1 MDAKRLKKL
10 LGRCAIAAA
19 GLLGVTALILLA
31 VTSQDSEQ
39 FGRSHDLLLLVN
51 GIGAMLLLMLISVNL
66 YRLVRDYRRGAAG
79 ARLKT
84 RMLFAF
90 VTLAVAPLVIVWY
103 FAVQF
108 LNQGIDS
115 WFDVR
120 IEQGLSDALELSRS
134 ALDVSMS
141 EDLERTRM
149 AALQI
154 DGVRPTQLIGL
165 LGDLRREAGALEITV
180 FGNGSRIVATST
192 SDPAALFPSPPP
204 EDMSIGLR
212 RSGSYLSLEPGQAG
226 RYQVRAAVLL
236 RPRAPG
242 AETLVIQGLYPV
254 DGRIGMLADSVEESY
269 RRHRELTFLR
279 EPLRSSFTITLT
291 LVVLCCFLAALY
303 GGLFFTRRLVAPL
316 QSLVAGTQSVARGDL
331 DQRLPI
337 ASHDEVGFLIDSFNE
352 MILRLKNA
360 REAARWSQQQV
371 EEERAQL
378 AAILTRLTT
387 GVVAL
392 EPDGSIRVAN
402 EAAGLIL
409 DADLASR
416 EGHPLDEMA
425 EKHPLVRQFLEAL
438 RSHGEASGH
447 EWRAELE
454 LRTDSGRRTL
464 VCACTALPADEAG
477 AAGEVIVFDDVTNL
491 VRAQRDAAGGD
502 VARRLAHEIKNPLTP
517 IQLSAERIRRRYM
530 KTMEPA
536 ETEVLDRATYTIV
549 QQVEAMRDMVNAFSE
564 YARAPELSLTVVD
577 LNQLVREVSYL
588 YPAREGFALLNLALD
603 TEVGE
608 VAADAVRM
616 RQVLHNLIRNALEA
630 LEGRPD
636 GQVTIA
642 TRRTKSGAVE
652 LLVRDNGPGFDPD
665 TLDKVFE
672 PYVTMKSKGT
682 GLGLAIVKKLV
693 EEHGGSVSAENRS
706 DGGAEVHVRLPRHQI
721 ELDKGQNNR
730 TNDRMRREHA

>member
-31 VTSQDSEQ
+31 VTSQDSEH

-269 RRHRELTFLR
+269 RRHRELT
-279 EPLRSSFTITLT
+279 
-291 LVVLCCFLAALY
+291 
-303 GGLFFTRRLVAPL
+303 
-316 QSLVAGTQSVARGDL
+316 
-331 DQRLPI
+331 
-337 ASHDEVGFLIDSFNE
+337 
-352 MILRLKNA
+352 
-360 REAARWSQQQV
+360 
-371 EEERAQL
+371 
-378 AAILTRLTT
+378 
-387 GVVAL
+387 
-392 EPDGSIRVAN
+392 
-402 EAAGLIL
+402 
-409 DADLASR
+409 
-416 EGHPLDEMA
+416 
-425 EKHPLVRQFLEAL
+425 
-438 RSHGEASGH
+438 
-447 EWRAELE
+447 
-454 LRTDSGRRTL
+454 
-464 VCACTALPADEAG
+464 
-477 AAGEVIVFDDVTNL
+477 
-491 VRAQRDAAGGD
+491 
-502 VARRLAHEIKNPLTP
+502 
-517 IQLSAERIRRRYM
+517 
-530 KTMEPA
+530 
-536 ETEVLDRATYTIV
+536 
-549 QQVEAMRDMVNAFSE
+549 
-564 YARAPELSLTVVD
+564 LSLI
-577 LNQLVREVSYL
+577 
-588 YPAREGFALLNLALD
+588 
-603 TEVGE
+603 
-608 VAADAVRM
+608 
-616 RQVLHNLIRNALEA
+616 HI
-630 LEGRPD
+630 
-636 GQVTIA
+636 
-642 TRRTKSGAVE
+642 
-652 LLVRDNGPGFDPD
+652 
-665 TLDKVFE
+665 
-672 PYVTMKSKGT
+672 
-682 GLGLAIVKKLV
+682 
-693 EEHGGSVSAENRS
+693 
-706 DGGAEVHVRLPRHQI
+706 
-721 ELDKGQNNR
+721 
-730 TNDRMRREHA
+730 